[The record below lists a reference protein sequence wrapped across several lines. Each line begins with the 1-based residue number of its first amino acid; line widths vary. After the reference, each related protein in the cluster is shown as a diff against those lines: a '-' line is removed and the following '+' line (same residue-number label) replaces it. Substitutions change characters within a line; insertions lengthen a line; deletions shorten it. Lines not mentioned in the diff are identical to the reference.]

1 MYLLDLQQQ
10 RPNTLDV
17 ESAVAAD
24 LGPVYP
30 DGDDYER
37 SHIPPGRPEERVRE
51 GAPDCRVIEPL
62 HLLWQCCQLSI
73 KVELCTVKVMV
84 MVEKLVLGT
93 RVPINNSLL
102 F

>member
-51 GAPDCRVIEPL
+51 GAPDCRLIEPL
-62 HLLWQCCQLSI
+62 HLHGNVASCQL
-73 KVELCTVKVMV
+73 
-84 MVEKLVLGT
+84 
-93 RVPINNSLL
+93 
-102 F
+102 

>member
-1 MYLLDLQQQ
+1 M
-10 RPNTLDV
+10 

-51 GAPDCRVIEPL
+51 GGPDCRY
-62 HLLWQCCQLSI
+62 
-73 KVELCTVKVMV
+73 
-84 MVEKLVLGT
+84 
-93 RVPINNSLL
+93 RVCPKH
-102 F
+102 